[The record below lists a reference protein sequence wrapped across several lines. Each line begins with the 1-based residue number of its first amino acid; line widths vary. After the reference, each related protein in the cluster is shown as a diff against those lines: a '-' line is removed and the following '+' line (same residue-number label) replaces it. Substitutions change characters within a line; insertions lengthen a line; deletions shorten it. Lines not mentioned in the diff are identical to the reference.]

1 MESEDLRQICSNYKG
16 NEVIFNNKYICFR
29 GFPFY
34 HANLISKGICR
45 LKHIV
50 DKDGELKTDAYFTSK
65 GLTSWNILQIKH
77 IFEKIPPSWKRQ
89 MHLTEEK
96 KKDIDMEEILF
107 IVSDKI
113 VHVSELVSKNLY
125 RTILNCK
132 LEVPLVVNHLKE
144 SFGLSIRDIENT
156 FLRPRKCTLNSKLR
170 EFQFKMLHGIIYT
183 NLDLYRFGLVSS
195 DLCSFCKKEVET
207 YRHLFYDCEHIRPL
221 WNACGDALNL
231 PTLKELNWEGIFFGA
246 PLGDISKTYFI
257 KSCNFVTKI
266 CDISN

>member
-1 MESEDLRQICSNYKG
+1 MGKIQLLKFFIYSKLIFIASLNPIPHSVFQELDKMTFDFLWRGKDKVKRTTMFLDYKNGGLKMMNFELFIKVQRIMWVKRLLIGNQQMKWKLYFDYCTQHIGGKFIFFCKYDIGQLKLSLSPFYLELLETWLESEDLRQICSNYKG

-34 HANLISKGICR
+34 HANLISKGIFR

-113 VHVSELVSKNLY
+113 VHVSELV
-125 RTILNCK
+125 
-132 LEVPLVVNHLKE
+132 
-144 SFGLSIRDIENT
+144 
-156 FLRPRKCTLNSKLR
+156 
-170 EFQFKMLHGIIYT
+170 
-183 NLDLYRFGLVSS
+183 
-195 DLCSFCKKEVET
+195 
-207 YRHLFYDCEHIRPL
+207 
-221 WNACGDALNL
+221 
-231 PTLKELNWEGIFFGA
+231 
-246 PLGDISKTYFI
+246 
-257 KSCNFVTKI
+257 
-266 CDISN
+266 